1 MLKKVLTVVGV
12 AVGVVIVA
20 YVSAFFI
27 FPDDFIEERI
37 ARSVKAGAGVEIKSA
52 AFRKVFPFSIEAEGL
67 VARDLG
73 DPSRVVYIRRLR
85 MGFSP
90 LHLLAGRALVRLKGT
105 VGRGGFTGT
114 AAMTPAGASL
124 RLRADDMDLMELLS
138 LSKTDVAVT
147 GTLSGD
153 VDLRL
158 PASGCPEG
166 RVSLRGGG
174 FGSESFSYMGFN
186 VPMGKVTGAG
196 LELEM
201 AGCRAEIKGL
211 WVDGELLSARVGGI
225 VTMTRPMERS
235 PLDLTLELTA
245 RGALAGSNTLLAM
258 LKPYRK
264 SANFYSARIRGT
276 LAAPVI
282 RPD

>member
-1 MLKKVLTVVGV
+1 MLKKVLTTVGVVVGV
-12 AVGVVIVA
+12 AVVA

-27 FPDDFIEERI
+27 FPDELIEDRI
-37 ARSVKAGAGVEIKSA
+37 ARSVRDGAGVEIKSA
-52 AFRKVFPFSIEAEGL
+52 GFRKVFPFSLEAEGL
-67 VARDLG
+67 VASDLG
-73 DPSRVVYIRRLR
+73 DPSKVVYIKRLR

-90 LHLLAGRALVRLKGT
+90 LHLLTGRALVRLKGV
-105 VGRGGFTGT
+105 VGRGGFAGT
-114 AAMTPAGASL
+114 AVLTPAGAAL
-124 RLRADDMDLMELLS
+124 RLRARDMDLMELLS
-138 LSKTDVAVT
+138 LSKTYIAVT

-158 PASGCPEG
+158 PAAGCPEG
-166 RVSLRGGG
+166 TVSLRGGG
-174 FGSESFSYMGFN
+174 FGAESLFYMGFN

-201 AGCRAEIKGL
+201 AGCRARIKGL
-211 WVDGELLSARVGGI
+211 WVDGELLSARVGGV

-235 PLDLTLELTA
+235 PLDLTLELTT
-245 RGALAGSNTLLAM
+245 RGALAGSDTLTAI

-264 SANFYSARIRGT
+264 SANFYSARVRGT
-276 LAAPVI
+276 LAAPVM